1 MMTGMMNWNMTRAMS
16 SRRKGVHPGQN
27 FLHQSLRT
35 YFEITPFPR
44 STRSTTLA
52 ASWIHWID
60 STPGAIILK
69 LWWLAAREI
78 KNDQA
83 NQHEPGKGVWQFEKQ
98 KRDGGGHRDLYTGRR
113 EAALS
118 GEHSEPGKN
127 RATAR
132 GVCLKAGWGWGRL
145 TRIST
150 ELIAKVD

>member
-1 MMTGMMNWNMTRAMS
+1 MMNWNMTRAMS

-27 FLHQSLRT
+27 FSHQSLRT

-60 STPGAIILK
+60 STPGATILK
-69 LWWLAAREI
+69 LWLLAARET
-78 KNDQA
+78 KNDEV
-83 NQHEPGKGVWQFEKQ
+83 NRHESSKGVRHSEKQ
-98 KRDGGGHRDLYTGRR
+98 KRDGGEHRDLYTDRR

-127 RATAR
+127 RATAS
-132 GVCLKAGWGWGRL
+132 GVCLKAG
-145 TRIST
+145 
-150 ELIAKVD
+150 